1 MIRSLG
7 ICQSSA
13 SLSMHENERRRE
25 TNERANNKMRK
36 RKKERKTTVDQATKH

>member
-13 SLSMHENERRRE
+13 SFAVYENKRE
-25 TNERANNKMRK
+25 
-36 RKKERKTTVDQATKH
+36 DQATKNKKKEEKLPFNEPHLNIR